1 MKKKIL
7 IADKDASLKDAFRII
22 FAEDRY
28 EILYASSAKDV
39 EKIAVTDFPEV
50 YIVNVNLLKSSGIEV
65 YRKLQKDKLLD
76 SARFFFMKDENDT
89 SELLCFESE
98 GVIEKPINFFK
109 VHERI
114 AKDEDVILLADEV
127 VEAGEDVARETVIRE
142 PVVKAPAVV
151 KAPVVSEVAPKEAAP
166 RDVALKEAAVKE
178 EIGAKLGVGEGLV
191 REFGTRAPV
200 TTEDMGPA
208 LEVELRKALSATMEE
223 MVPRLVDRMTPVLST
238 FVEDYTRRVLYEIAE
253 KVIREEI
260 DKLLKDST
268 P

>member
-89 SELLCFESE
+89 TELLGFESE

-127 VEAGEDVARETVIRE
+127 IETGDAVA
-142 PVVKAPAVV
+142 KDAV
-151 KAPVVSEVAPKEAAP
+151 AKEAAV
-166 RDVALKEAAVKE
+166 RDFAVRDAAVKEAAVKE
-178 EIGAKLGVGEGLV
+178 DAAVKVGMGEGLV
-191 REFGTRAPV
+191 REFGTRAAV

-208 LEVELRKALSATMEE
+208 LEVELRKALSVTMEE

-260 DKLLKDST
+260 DKLLKEST